1 MLECLDL
8 SPRIHGD
15 MLEKETEPWN
25 ILENQPEQ
33 RERERSRK
41 LIEKQNDITI
51 HYNSITED
59 VANTN

>member
-1 MLECLDL
+1 MENF
-8 SPRIHGD
+8 
-15 MLEKETEPWN
+15 EKISLNREK
-25 ILENQPEQ
+25 

-41 LIEKQNDITI
+41 LIEKQNNITI